1 MIPSLAVSV
10 SIIDSVDMIVE
21 AISSIFNR
29 VPPQLMKDITREGIY
44 LSGGVSMIQNLPE
57 YIRKELGI
65 PIHHIQDPKNSTVR
79 GLVEIINNKDLRQCT
94 YTLKDLAGMR

>member
-1 MIPSLAVSV
+1 
-10 SIIDSVDMIVE
+10 
-21 AISSIFNR
+21 
-29 VPPQLMKDITREGIY
+29 
-44 LSGGVSMIQNLPE
+44 MIQNLPE